1 MSRQTSMMSL
11 QEKQLMGLE
20 KRQKLF
26 KEAALQVGSSCRVV
40 EEVETVKEA
49 ALQLGWSCTVVNDKE
64 AV

>member
-1 MSRQTSMMSL
+1 MMSL

-26 KEAALQVGSSCRVV
+26 KEAALQVRSSHRAVEETVAVYLATLQVGSSCMV
-40 EEVETVKEA
+40 VKE
-49 ALQLGWSCTVVNDKE
+49 KE